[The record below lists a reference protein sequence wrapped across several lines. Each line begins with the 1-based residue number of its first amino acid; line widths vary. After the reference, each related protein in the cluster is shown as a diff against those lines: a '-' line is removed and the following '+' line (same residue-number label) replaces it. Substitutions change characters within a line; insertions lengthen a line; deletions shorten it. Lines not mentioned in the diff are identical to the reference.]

1 MFWGGIYC
9 PFYWHKQQI
18 KITHL
23 REKFLYGRFCERK
36 NGKFALKLGC
46 RLNGYNFDK
55 GKVEFAISEEVK
67 VVDVLFVKI
76 SWLHWSPW
84 HYRVFDISSIFSSIS
99 ELAIWLTKSILNY
112 KLRIDSQLP
121 QMGWRFLFGHV
132 ELFCQTIAQIIFL
145 ERRALINSWI
155 NAKI

>member
-18 KITHL
+18 EITHL

-76 SWLHWSPW
+76 GWLHWSPW

-99 ELAIWLTKSILNY
+99 ELAIWITKSILNY
-112 KLRIDSQLP
+112 KLRIKTLNSP
-121 QMGWRFLFGHV
+121 RWGEGFFLAMLNYF
-132 ELFCQTIAQIIFL
+132 
-145 ERRALINSWI
+145 
-155 NAKI
+155 AKQ

>member
-1 MFWGGIYC
+1 MGASIY
-9 PFYWHKQQI
+9 PFYWYKQQI

-55 GKVEFAISEEVK
+55 GKVAFPISEEVK

-84 HYRVFDISSIFSSIS
+84 HRVFDIFRMWMNIS
-99 ELAIWLTKSILNY
+99 TWWLSNNQLLAEPFRTV
-112 KLRIDSQLP
+112 D
-121 QMGWRFLFGHV
+121 
-132 ELFCQTIAQIIFL
+132 IIFPFATL
-145 ERRALINSWI
+145 RLPKNQSAYRELTW
-155 NAKI
+155 KMEKGW